1 MNRRISFLAV
11 GAGLMLLGPVA
22 KDASAQRPYYE
33 SDRDSYYGSR
43 NRPLEGRRFETMRAL
58 AHYLDERSQAALR
71 TAVAASQRGA
81 QGRSILPP
89 VRDFARRA
97 DAFHTMMDSYETRRR
112 DVPPQVDDLIRRARQ
127 INGRLGTT
135 SVAASTRSD
144 WTEVIE
150 VLDLMKR
157 VTAGEDVQVPP
168 AHAGF
173 EDYDRDY
180 GMFGNARR
188 TSNEVGTG
196 FGWQGTRLAEFRRLA
211 VELADATLRAHQ
223 LAETNRASINIR
235 QQEFL
240 AELRRFA
247 ERAHAVR
254 TQADN
259 RELNRR
265 DIVPIVNQFLQD
277 ARATDRSL
285 RDTRVHP
292 AVLDQWARTIEVL
305 NRMVEAARD

>member
-1 MNRRISFLAV
+1 MNARISFMAV
-11 GAGLMLLGPVA
+11 SAGLLLIGPAVQ
-22 KDASAQRPYYE
+22 DAAAQTYGR
-33 SDRDSYYGSR
+33 DRDVYYGTR

-71 TAVAASQRGA
+71 TAVEDSRRGA
-81 QGRSILPP
+81 QGRRVLPM

-97 DAFHTMMDSYETRRR
+97 DAFHTMMDNYETRRR
-112 DVPPQVDDLIRRARQ
+112 DVPSQVNDLILRARRV
-127 INGRLGTT
+127 NERMGTT
-135 SVAASTRSD
+135 YVAGSTRSE
-144 WTEVIE
+144 WTDVIE

-157 VTAGEDVQVPP
+157 VTAGQDVQVPT
-168 AHAGF
+168 AHGRF

-180 GMFGNARR
+180 GMFGDTRR
-188 TSNEVGTG
+188 TSNEVGSG

-211 VELADATLRAHQ
+211 VELAENSLRAHQ
-223 LAETNRASINIR
+223 IAEATGGNTIR
-235 QQEFL
+235 QREFL

-259 RELNRR
+259 REVNRR
-265 DIVPIVNQFLQD
+265 DIIPIVNQLLQD

-285 RDTRVHP
+285 RDTRVFP
-292 AVLDQWARTIEVL
+292 QVLDQWSRTIDVL
-305 NRMVEAARD
+305 NRMVDVARD